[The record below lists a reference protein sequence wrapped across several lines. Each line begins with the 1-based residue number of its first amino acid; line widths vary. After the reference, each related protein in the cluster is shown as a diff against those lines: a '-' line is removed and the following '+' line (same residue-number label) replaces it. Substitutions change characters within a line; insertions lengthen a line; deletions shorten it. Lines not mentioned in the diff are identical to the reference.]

1 MERNRERIR
10 HDLRQVQTKFWPRRC
25 PHARLALAVDWG
37 SSSFTGKSRFPGDY
51 FKHGLE
57 FPIRLDF
64 LLFGNGSFDQAGAG
78 VKGEGVGPDFS
89 TANGND
95 EFSSPLGVQPSRDPG
110 VPSSGGALELADERR
125 ADFLGV
131 PPMAGVGWRAESASN
146 GWTPT
151 GNLAR
156 KGVLMCCRFASL
168 SKRDFPSSQSFSPMD
183 DSLLLMLSMT
193 N

>member
-1 MERNRERIR
+1 MRLVCLSACQAQERRRQRFARQEWEWSEGRFGFRIPRREEWSGNRERIR
-10 HDLRQVQTKFWPRRC
+10 HDLRQVQTKFWPRRI
-25 PHARLALAVDWG
+25 PMRSWLLRLIGDQ
-37 SSSFTGKSRFPGDY
+37 SSFTGKSRFPGDY

-110 VPSSGGALELADERR
+110 VPSSGEPSSLRTSER

-131 PPMAGVGWRAESASN
+131 PPMAGVGWRAESVEWVDAY
-146 GWTPT
+146 
-151 GNLAR
+151 R
-156 KGVLMCCRFASL
+156 
-168 SKRDFPSSQSFSPMD
+168 
-183 DSLLLMLSMT
+183 
-193 N
+193 